1 MFLRD
6 LENGSDL
13 EPSDNYQEEEED
25 EDDDPEQL
33 AELERHR
40 EEIIEEFLELAYQKK
55 HEMVE
60 EVKQE
65 CKKNKAAK
73 DVEKKAIQDMQ
84 SAMDA
89 KRKQG
94 IKDVKAKLAVI
105 IENEQIGL
113 AEKIA
118 RLQDT
123 EQIKAFMS
131 AYFAK

>member
-33 AELERHR
+33 AELERRR
-40 EEIIEEFLELAYQKK
+40 EEILEEFLELAYQRK

-60 EVKQE
+60 EVKQD
-65 CKKNKAAK
+65 CKKNKVAK
-73 DVEKKAIQDMQ
+73 EIEKKAILDMQ
-84 SAMDA
+84 ASMDA

-94 IKDVKAKLAVI
+94 IKDVKAKLAI
-105 IENEQIGL
+105 IVEN
-113 AEKIA
+113 
-118 RLQDT
+118 D
-123 EQIKAFMS
+123 
-131 AYFAK
+131 